1 MSEYKFVEKPF
12 LDQLSALDWTVIDQG
27 PDIPSDPAKSLRTG
41 FREVILQGAFK
52 EAVKKINITEDGR
65 TWLNDKQLDKLLSE
79 IRGQSGNSLREINE
93 KIQALLYRMQAD
105 SNELT
110 GEEDPNVSLIDF
122 KNPDNNSFHAIN
134 QFRIDTP
141 NGVKNFI
148 IPDIV
153 LFINGLPVVVVECK
167 DLNANESNPMAEAFK
182 QLMRYSEQREETKK
196 AGLKEGE
203 PRLFHTNQ
211 FVVRTSGDI
220 CQFGT
225 VTSTD
230 EEFFYPWRDI
240 YPVEYKTYDPPLGKE
255 RQQETLIQGMLPKE
269 NILDIIRNCTVFMDV
284 GANRAKIVCRYQQF
298 RAVLKIVDR
307 LRTAETPA
315 DRSGVVWHT
324 QGSGKSLTM
333 VFLIRKLRRCEDLK
347 DFKVCLVTDRIDLEQ
362 QLRRTATL
370 TGETVTD
377 IASRDAVH
385 EKLSTDSSNL
395 NMVMVHKFQEATRKS
410 PEYLEDALEI
420 PVYEAFETVNESDRI
435 LLMIDEAHR
444 TQSSDLGDNLFSA
457 FPNAT
462 RLAFTG
468 TPLIKVK
475 DDTREHK
482 SKNRFGDYIDQYK
495 LLDSV
500 EDGATVQILYE
511 GKTVDATIERR
522 DQFDNKIDDLARKH
536 VESQV
541 RKQVNQNVIRKQA
554 KEQGLALDDLIRKRT
569 DEETRAIKKKWG
581 TTGDILEADK
591 RIQTIAADLVDHYI
605 ANILPNG
612 FKAQVVCSSKAAA
625 VKYKN
630 FIDEALAQRLL
641 LEKAKQPKP
650 VDYIR
655 EGSSIVQPK
664 DGDEA
669 LMIAAEGS
677 ATPVVGDSSKYRD
690 EELCKQIEFLKSAV
704 IVSSDGTNEP
714 AVLTA
719 TRKHAREVKAVDNF
733 KKKFD
738 FDDPE
743 KTNTGIAFLIV
754 CDMLLTGFDAPI
766 EQVMYIDKSVKNHN
780 LLQTIARVN
789 RIAKGKSRGYIID
802 YIGLANHLKQALS
815 IYAGDD
821 QEGLEASLKDIA
833 VEIPVL
839 ELRYRRLIQ
848 LFEEAG
854 VKKFEYFVNQSLT
867 DPKEE
872 FSVLESAID
881 LLKDVRQRSNF
892 EVYFTKFLQSM
903 DIILPDHAASKYRVP
918 AKRLGYLLMKVRERY
933 KDETLNI
940 TSVGGKVQKLIDEHL
955 QSLGIDSKIPPV
967 ELLSPKFI
975 TELEKKTASP
985 KARASEMEHAIRKHC
1000 KVKFDEDPAFY
1011 QSLSLKL
1018 EELIQ
1023 RHKDN
1028 WDDLCD
1034 DLTELTGEASAG
1046 RTEQLDGV
1054 VEKAGPFHA
1063 LIVQTAF
1070 DDTFIPDE
1078 HSKRLK
1084 TLSNVV
1090 LKKLQDTIYKSN
1102 FWRDGNP
1109 AIEEL
1114 HGDLSD
1120 LLLLTDI
1127 DEIVNNSEQLA
1138 SEVIQLAKVRHDQI
1152 VEQ

>member
-12 LDQLSALDWTVIDQG
+12 LDQLSALNWTVIDQG
-27 PDIPSDPAKSLRTG
+27 QDIPSDPIKSLRTG
-41 FREVILQGAFK
+41 FRQVILEDVFK
-52 EAVKKINITEDGR
+52 HSVKKINVTDDGR
-65 TWLNDKQLDKLLSE
+65 SWLTDKQIEKLLSE
-79 IRGQSGNSLREINE
+79 IRGQSGNSLREVNE
-93 KIQALLYRMQAD
+93 KIQALLYRIQAD

-141 NGVKNFI
+141 AGVKKFI

-211 FVVRTSGDI
+211 FIVRTSGDI

-240 YPVEYKTYDPPLGKE
+240 YPIKYKTYDPPLAKE

-269 NILDIIRNCTVFMDV
+269 NLLDIIRNCTVFMDV
-284 GANRAKIVCRYQQF
+284 GPTRAKIVCRYQQF
-298 RAVLKIVDR
+298 RAMLKIVDR

-315 DRSGVVWHT
+315 DRSGVIWHT
-324 QGSGKSLTM
+324 QGSGKSLTI

-347 DFKVCLVTDRIDLEQ
+347 DFKICLVTDRVDLEE

-370 TGETVTD
+370 SGETVTD
-377 IASRDAVH
+377 IDSRDAVH

-395 NMVMVHKFQEATRKS
+395 NMVMVHKFQDGTCRS

-420 PVYEAFETVNESDRI
+420 PVYKSFGTVNESDRI

-444 TQSSDLGDNLFSA
+444 TQSSDLGDNLFIA

-704 IVSSDGTNEP
+704 IVSSDGTNES

-719 TRKHAREVKAVDNF
+719 TRKHAGEVKAVDNF

-903 DIILPDHAASKYRVP
+903 DIILPDRAASKYRVP

-975 TELEKKTASP
+975 TELEKTASP